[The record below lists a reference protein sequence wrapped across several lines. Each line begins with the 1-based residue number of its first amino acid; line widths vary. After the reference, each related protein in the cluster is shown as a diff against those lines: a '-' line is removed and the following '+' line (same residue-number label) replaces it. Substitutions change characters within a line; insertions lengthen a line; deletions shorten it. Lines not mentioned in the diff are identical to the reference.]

1 MNRGPL
7 GKPQFEG
14 EDRLRIHDISIT
26 VTETI
31 PTWPGDPAV
40 SLQRA
45 HAISRGDAANVSRLE
60 AGVHTGTH
68 IDAPVHFIDG
78 ARGIDSLPLEALVG
92 PCLVVAANPP
102 GTTLRPEDLPPTA
115 ARRILFKTRNSRHWA
130 AGEANF
136 DEDFV
141 AVGLE
146 LAAELIR
153 RGVQLVG
160 VDYLSV
166 EEFRAPFEHPVHRSL
181 LEAGIVVLEG
191 CNLSAV
197 EPGEYR
203 LCALPVKLGGSDG
216 APARA
221 ILIEDEPESG
231 HNQ

>member
-1 MNRGPL
+1 M
-7 GKPQFEG
+7 
-14 EDRLRIHDISIT
+14 RIHDISIT
-26 VTETI
+26 VTERI
-31 PTWPGDPAV
+31 PTWPGDPLV

-45 HAISRGDAANVSRLE
+45 HSISKGDAANVSRLE
-60 AGVHTGTH
+60 AGVHTATH

-92 PCLVVAANPP
+92 PCLVVAADPP
-102 GTTLRPEDLPPTA
+102 GTTLRPEDLPATD

-130 AGEANF
+130 AADDEF

-141 AVGLE
+141 AVGLD
-146 LAAELIR
+146 LAQELIR
-153 RGVQLVG
+153 RGIQLVG

-166 EEFRAPFEHPVHRSL
+166 EEFRAPFEHPVHRAL

-197 EPGEYR
+197 EPGEYQ
-203 LCALPVKLGGSDG
+203 LYALPVKLGGSDG

-221 ILIEDEPESG
+221 ILVETEPHSG
-231 HNQ
+231 A